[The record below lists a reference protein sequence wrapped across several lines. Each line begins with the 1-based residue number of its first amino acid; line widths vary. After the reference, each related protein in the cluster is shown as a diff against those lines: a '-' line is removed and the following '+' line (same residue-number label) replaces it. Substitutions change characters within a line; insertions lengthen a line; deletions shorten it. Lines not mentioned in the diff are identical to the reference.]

1 MDVSGKHARA
11 SSAGI
16 WGMTLLIVL
25 MVGLLLGPTEYLSA
39 GWIYVKEAPVL
50 SVGPTPIPSTKGAKV
65 TIAGVGFEP
74 KQELGL
80 RIKMGGV
87 MSDVRHQVKPLPVTN
102 EEGAFAS
109 EWVLGAETKLL
120 GPGAHTLTAV
130 NDDGDVLAHAPF
142 VLAQPEKKAKEKA
155 KTKEKAKE

>member
-1 MDVSGKHARA
+1 MDVSRKKAGAN
-11 SSAGI
+11 SAGI
-16 WGMTLLIVL
+16 WVMTFLIVL
-25 MVGLLLGPTEYLSA
+25 VGGVYLGPIGDVSG
-39 GWIYVKEAPVL
+39 GWIYIKEMPVL
-50 SVGPTPIPSTKGAKV
+50 RVDPTPIPTTKGAKV

-87 MSDVRHQVKPLPVTN
+87 MSDVRYQVKPVPMTN

-130 NDDGDVLAHAPF
+130 NDNGDVLAHAPF
-142 VLAQPEKKAKEKA
+142 VIAQPEKKKAEKG
-155 KTKEKAKE
+155 KK

>member
-1 MDVSGKHARA
+1 MDVLRKQAR
-11 SSAGI
+11 SSSVGI
-16 WGMTLLIVL
+16 WGMTFVIILLA
-25 MVGLLLGPTEYLSA
+25 GLFLGPTEYLSA

-87 MSDVRHQVKPLPVTN
+87 MSDIRHQVKPLPMTN

-109 EWVLGAETKLL
+109 EWILGAETKLL

-130 NDDGDVLAHAPF
+130 NDNGDILAHAPF
-142 VLAQPEKKAKEKA
+142 VVAQPEKKKAKEKEKA
-155 KTKEKAKE
+155 KN

>member
-1 MDVSGKHARA
+1 MGVLSKLGGAQ
-11 SSAGI
+11 SLGI
-16 WGMTLLIVL
+16 WGMTFLIL
-25 MVGLLLGPTEYLSA
+25 MVGAVYLGPSGDVSG

-50 SVGPTPIPSTKGAKV
+50 SVAPTPIPNTKGARV

-87 MSDVRHQVKPLPVTN
+87 MSDVRHQVKPLPMTN

-120 GPGAHTLTAV
+120 GPGAHTLSAV
-130 NDDGDVLAHAPF
+130 NDNDDVIAHAPF
-142 VLAQPEKKAKEKA
+142 VLAQPEKKAKA
-155 KTKEKAKE
+155 VKEKK

>member
-1 MDVSGKHARA
+1 MDVSRKQAQA

-16 WGMTLLIVL
+16 WGMTFVIILLA
-25 MVGLLLGPTEYLSA
+25 GLFLGPTEYLSA
-39 GWIYVKEAPVL
+39 GWIYIKEMPVL
-50 SVGPTPIPSTKGAKV
+50 RVDPTPIPTTKGAKV

-87 MSDVRHQVKPLPVTN
+87 MSDVRYQVKPVPMTN

-130 NDDGDVLAHAPF
+130 NDNGDVLAHAPF
-142 VLAQPEKKAKEKA
+142 VIAQPEKKKEKEKA
-155 KTKEKAKE
+155 KK